1 MEGTIEDG
9 IEGKSIEERMQG
21 RTTAKM
27 WRVKS
32 YCQDVEREELQPRC
46 GEGRTIANFRCG
58 EGRTIAKMWRGKNDS
73 EDVEREEYNLKVH
86 YESFILQGCQGW
98 DEENWAKSLLTSA
111 QIFIMVLAM
120 FPVQFFT

>member
-32 YCQDVEREELQPRC
+32 YCQDVEREELQRRC
-46 GEGRTIANFRCG
+46 GEGRTIANFSCG
-58 EGRTIAKMWRGKNDS
+58 EGRTTAKMWRGKNDR
-73 EDVEREEYNLKVH
+73 EDVEREER
-86 YESFILQGCQGW
+86 
-98 DEENWAKSLLTSA
+98 
-111 QIFIMVLAM
+111 
-120 FPVQFFT
+120 

>member
-32 YCQDVEREELQPRC
+32 YCQDVEREELQP
-46 GEGRTIANFRCG
+46 RCG